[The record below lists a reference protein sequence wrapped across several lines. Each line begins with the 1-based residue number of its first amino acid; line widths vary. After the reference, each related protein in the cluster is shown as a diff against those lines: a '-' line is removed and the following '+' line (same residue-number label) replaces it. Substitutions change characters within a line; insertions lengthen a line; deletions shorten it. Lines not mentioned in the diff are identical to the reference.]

1 MYVVGEEKTTRCTN
15 KFKIENTN
23 PMIKTTYSESGW
35 VTEDV
40 MIKYLTDIIIP
51 AANGRPCGLML
62 DSYSAYK
69 TEQV

>member
-1 MYVVGEEKTTRCTN
+1 
-15 KFKIENTN
+15 
-23 PMIKTTYSESGW
+23 MIKTTYSESGW